1 MIFCPNFSNK
11 QVKQEFEELVQAV
24 GEDMAYLLWDRNN
37 GYALDK
43 APNGADSRKPFRR
56 KEKCI
61 CSNLKTSLV
70 IG

>member
-43 APNGADSRKPFRR
+43 APNGADSRLFKDLLDYYEGDR
-56 KEKCI
+56 
-61 CSNLKTSLV
+61 
-70 IG
+70 

>member
-43 APNGADSRKPFRR
+43 APNGADSRLFEELLDYYSGNR
-56 KEKCI
+56 
-61 CSNLKTSLV
+61 
-70 IG
+70 

>member
-11 QVKQEFEELVQAV
+11 QVKQEFDELVQAV

-43 APNGADSRKPFRR
+43 APNGADSR
-56 KEKCI
+56 
-61 CSNLKTSLV
+61 
-70 IG
+70 

>member
-11 QVKQEFEELVQAV
+11 QVKQEFDELVQAV

-43 APNGADSRKPFRR
+43 APNGADSRLFERLLDYYEGDR
-56 KEKCI
+56 
-61 CSNLKTSLV
+61 
-70 IG
+70 